1 MQVMLLEQQ
10 SKKQAMVA
18 RMTQLEQSI
27 CGMLSQASRGN
38 NNHLQEHQ
46 LRMVLLE
53 LQNKQ
58 RLMMARQEQG
68 KREAKEKDRDGK
80 EIRRRAKAGEGKRC

>member
-18 RMTQLEQSI
+18 RMTHLEQDI

-38 NNHLQEHQ
+38 NNPLQEHQ

-58 RLMMARQEQG
+58 RLMMARQE
-68 KREAKEKDRDGK
+68 
-80 EIRRRAKAGEGKRC
+80 